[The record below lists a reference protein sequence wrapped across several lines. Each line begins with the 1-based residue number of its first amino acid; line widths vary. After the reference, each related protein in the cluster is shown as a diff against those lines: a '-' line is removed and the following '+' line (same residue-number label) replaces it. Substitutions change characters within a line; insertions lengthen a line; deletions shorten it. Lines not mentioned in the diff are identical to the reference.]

1 MSSMSEQLGR
11 LVKRGIDVI
20 IAALV
25 LLLSSPLMALVL
37 ILVRVTMGPPALFKQ
52 VRLGYKGRMFTL
64 LKFRTMTDD
73 KDAAGRLLPDEA
85 RITPLGLFL
94 RRTSLDELPE
104 LVNVLRGEMSIVG
117 PRPLLPEYRELYSE
131 EQWRRH
137 DVLPG
142 IAGLV
147 LAEGRNGLP
156 WPQKF
161 ELDVWYV
168 DNWSLRLDAQILIR
182 TLWRVLRRKGISAEG
197 HATMPLFEGNRDEE
211 DS

>member
-1 MSSMSEQLGR
+1 MSEQLGR
-11 LVKRGIDVI
+11 LIKRGIDVI

-25 LLLSSPLMALVL
+25 LLLSSPLIALVL
-37 ILVRVTMGPPALFKQ
+37 ILVRITMGPPALFKQ

-73 KDAAGRLLPDEA
+73 KDAAGRLLPDEV
-85 RITPLGLFL
+85 RMTPVGLFL
-94 RRTSLDELPE
+94 RQTSLDELPE
-104 LVNVLRGEMSIVG
+104 LINVLRGEMSMVG

-142 IAGLV
+142 IAGPV
-147 LAEGRNGLP
+147 LAEGRNALP

-197 HATMPLFEGNRDEE
+197 HVTMPLFEGNKDEQ